1 MPDTSQKTEKLLF
14 GTLSVFLLALA
25 FNFFTGEF
33 RPTQSVSAKDGEQSG
48 EPSEPSKQSDDDQS
62 EDKDDADEKSVDD
75 EDSVDDVS
83 VKPAAKSTAKTTT
96 QMKTQEDSIDD
107 LSVKS
112 TDDVSVETENEMSV
126 KSSDGDGDSEVSSAN
141 YETVV
146 QKAVVA
152 ESKPETETVKVTREE
167 KLFFVLPVEV
177 ESEVVLNKEGAVV
190 SERKDF
196 INWLKSIFSL

>member
-33 RPTQSVSAKDGEQSG
+33 RPTPSVSANDDEQSG
-48 EPSEPSKQSDDDQS
+48 EQQSEPSKKSEDDQS
-62 EDKDDADEKSVDD
+62 EDADEKSVDN

-83 VKPAAKSTAKTTT
+83 VKPAAKSAAKTTT
-96 QMKTQEDSIDD
+96 QMKTQEDSMDD

-112 TDDVSVETENEMSV
+112 TDDVSVETENELSV
-126 KSSDGDGDSEVSSAN
+126 KSSDGDGDSEVSSGN

-146 QKAVVA
+146 QKAVVT
-152 ESKPETETVKVTREE
+152 EPKPQTVKVTRDE

-177 ESEVVLNKEGAVV
+177 ESEVVLDGQGVVV